1 MLTDFLVSAFARLFK
16 IVVFCRVSKHF
27 QVHNKLIPEQY
38 GFRKGLS
45 TIDAMHSSTDNILQT
60 WNNKTHT
67 GGIFCGL
74 SKAFDSVNH
83 QF

>member
-1 MLTDFLVSAFARLFK
+1 MIFLLSSFTRLFE
-16 IVVFCRVSKHF
+16 IVVFCRVSKHL

-38 GFRKGLS
+38 RFRKGLS
-45 TIDAMHSSTDNILQT
+45 TINAMHSSTDSSIQT

-83 QF
+83 KF

>member
-1 MLTDFLVSAFARLFK
+1 LSAFARLFE

-45 TIDAMHSSTDNILQT
+45 TIDAIRSCIDSIRQA
-60 WNNKTHT
+60 WNNKAHT

-74 SKAFDSVNH
+74 SKAFVCE
-83 QF
+83 